1 MQTQYLYIYGIGIA
15 LDLDVFDAMQSA
27 IVHNWGSELLI

>member
-1 MQTQYLYIYGIGIA
+1 MQRQYLYIYDIGVA

-27 IVHNWGSELLI
+27 IVYIIERVNY